1 VCVFEHGNIQCLNVS
16 FYLCIFSDIHE
27 RNKCC
32 IVSCAGCICD
42 QDVRAICESF
52 ANMRGLPNYP
62 HGIIFTF
69 WEQYVSLRF
78 YLTMAVVAA
87 LAAVFVTLAI
97 ILLNI
102 VAAFLVVL

>member
-1 VCVFEHGNIQCLNVS
+1 MRHISQCFTYVLCCVCQ
-16 FYLCIFSDIHE
+16 
-27 RNKCC
+27 
-32 IVSCAGCICD
+32 

-78 YLTMAVVAA
+78 YLTLAVVAA
-87 LAAVFVTLAI
+87 LAAIFVILAVM
-97 ILLNI
+97 LLNVI
-102 VAAFLVVL
+102 AAFLVV

>member
-1 VCVFEHGNIQCLNVS
+1 
-16 FYLCIFSDIHE
+16 
-27 RNKCC
+27 
-32 IVSCAGCICD
+32 
-42 QDVRAICESF
+42 
-52 ANMRGLPNYP
+52 MRGLPNYP

-102 VAAFLVVL
+102 VAAFLVVLWLVSFCDFLDEYLCFDTGHSGKDSGVVDMLMLLHQLQTCVMHVSYVMTRAV